1 MANDFSSAEA
11 LLKCSV
17 IVPIFNHWDL
27 IPDLLDSLKCQTLDQ
42 VHFEVL
48 LVDNGSAFVPSDLK
62 LEPNTSI
69 LYCSIPGSYAARN
82 MAIKQANGKI
92 IAFTDADCR
101 PSYSWLKNGLDHFHP
116 ENSASLIVAGAISVE
131 PKNWDNLTPAESYDI
146 ALGLPQQRYT
156 KRGYGVTANLFVPK
170 VLFNKYGY
178 FDQRRFSGGDAE
190 FCRRAL
196 KHQVILNYCKN
207 AVVIHPARRTWDS
220 LEKKV
225 RRVKGGQIKAGKYR
239 RRIAFA
245 LRTLLPPIRA
255 WHQALKTKRL
265 PIKSRIHVCWLQ
277 SKLWLVELRELCRLL
292 SGGKSTRD

>member
-1 MANDFSSAEA
+1 MANNFPSAEA
-11 LLKCSV
+11 LLKCTV
-17 IVPIFNHWDL
+17 IVPVFNHWDL
-27 IPDLLDSLKCQTLDQ
+27 SPDLLDSLKCQTLDQ

-48 LVDNGSAFVPSDLK
+48 LVDNGSAFVPSNLE

-101 PSYSWLKNGLDHFHP
+101 PSYSWLKNGLDHFLP
-116 ENSASLIVAGAISVE
+116 ENSVSLILAGAISVE
-131 PKNWDNLTPAESYDI
+131 PKNWNNLTPAESYDI

-190 FCRRAL
+190 FCRRVL
-196 KHQVILNYCKN
+196 KRRVILNYCKKN
-207 AVVIHPARRTWDS
+207 SRYSSCSPNLGFPGKESTSSKRRANQS
-220 LEKKV
+220 RKV
-225 RRVKGGQIKAGKYR
+225 PSSNCFCFTNVTPSNTRMA
-239 RRIAFA
+239 
-245 LRTLLPPIRA
+245 
-255 WHQALKTKRL
+255 
-265 PIKSRIHVCWLQ
+265 
-277 SKLWLVELRELCRLL
+277 
-292 SGGKSTRD
+292 SGIET